1 MSGRAGGS
9 SNLQALDDLI
19 RGKKKNSLSLSPNDA
34 LVQIALPLVLI
45 LAIITRLM
53 VIEYTE
59 AMRNKGPRVLEMWK
73 QQLILRMDTVM
84 NKWEKQAELGAFP
97 DFSRVQWKGAFPV
110 DERFKSLCARAQ
122 EMDNRKNLEDDI
134 YNQALAYT
142 PPIEDEESASFFV
155 PVYDPDA
162 KYQPKNADKISDEF
176 VINEERRAYAMRH
189 IADRVS
195 KWKEQ
200 VEGLQWAAVAQCA
213 DKMPLNALGGS
224 PDKISTQLT
233 RVASEMNK
241 RGYPLMNSV
250 VEEYGKLDE

>member
-1 MSGRAGGS
+1 MSGKAGGS
-9 SNLQALDDLI
+9 CNLHGVEDLL
-19 RGKKKNSLSLSPNDA
+19 RGQKKNSLSHSPNDA

-84 NKWEKQAELGAFP
+84 NDWEKSAELGAFP
-97 DFSRVQWKGAFPV
+97 DFSRVQWKGAFPA
-110 DERFKSLCARAQ
+110 DERFKALCAKAQ
-122 EMDNRKNLEDDI
+122 EMDNRKVLEENI
-134 YNQALAYT
+134 YNQALAYS

-155 PVYDPDA
+155 PVYDPGA
-162 KYQPKNADKISDEF
+162 KYKPENAAEIPDEF

-200 VEGLQWAAVAQCA
+200 AEGLQWAAVAQCA
-213 DKMPLNALGGS
+213 DKMPLNATGGS

-233 RVASEMNK
+233 RVASEMK
-241 RGYPLMNSV
+241 KKGYPLMNSV
-250 VEEYGKLDE
+250 VEEYGK

>member
-1 MSGRAGGS
+1 MSGRSGGS
-9 SNLQALDDLI
+9 SNLQGLDDLI

-250 VEEYGKLDE
+250 VEEYGKLEE

>member
-9 SNLQALDDLI
+9 SNLQGLDDLI

-250 VEEYGKLDE
+250 VEEYGKLEE

>member
-1 MSGRAGGS
+1 MSGRSGGS
-9 SNLQALDDLI
+9 SNLQGLDDLI

-155 PVYDPDA
+155 PVFDPDA

-176 VINEERRAYAMRH
+176 VINEGRRAYAMRH

>member
-1 MSGRAGGS
+1 M
-9 SNLQALDDLI
+9 
-19 RGKKKNSLSLSPNDA
+19 
-34 LVQIALPLVLI
+34 QIALPLVLI

>member
-1 MSGRAGGS
+1 MSGRVGGS
-9 SNLQALDDLI
+9 SNLQGLDDLI

-176 VINEERRAYAMRH
+176 VINEGRRAYAMRH

>member
-19 RGKKKNSLSLSPNDA
+19 HGKKKNSLSLSPNDA

-155 PVYDPDA
+155 PVFDPDA

>member
-9 SNLQALDDLI
+9 SNLQGLDDLI

-142 PPIEDEESASFFV
+142 PPVEDEESASFFV

>member
-1 MSGRAGGS
+1 MSGRVGGS
-9 SNLQALDDLI
+9 SNLQGLDDLI

-176 VINEERRAYAMRH
+176 VINEERIAYAMRH

>member
-9 SNLQALDDLI
+9 SNLQGLDDLI

-155 PVYDPDA
+155 PVFDPDA

>member
-1 MSGRAGGS
+1 MSGRSGGS

-19 RGKKKNSLSLSPNDA
+19 HGKKKNSLSLSPNDA

-142 PPIEDEESASFFV
+142 PPVEDEESASFFV
-155 PVYDPDA
+155 PVYDPGA
-162 KYQPKNADKISDEF
+162 KYLPKNADKISDEF

>member
-9 SNLQALDDLI
+9 SNLQGLDDLI

-155 PVYDPDA
+155 PVFDPDA

-250 VEEYGKLDE
+250 VEEYGKLEE

>member
-9 SNLQALDDLI
+9 SNLQGLDDLI

-84 NKWEKQAELGAFP
+84 NKWEKQAELPAFP

-155 PVYDPDA
+155 PVFDPDA

-176 VINEERRAYAMRH
+176 VINEGRRAYAMRH

>member
-9 SNLQALDDLI
+9 SNLQGLDDLI

-155 PVYDPDA
+155 PVFDPDA

-176 VINEERRAYAMRH
+176 VINEGRRAYAMRH

-250 VEEYGKLDE
+250 VEEYGKLEE

>member
-9 SNLQALDDLI
+9 SNLQGLDDLI

-162 KYQPKNADKISDEF
+162 KYQPKNADKIPEEF

>member
-1 MSGRAGGS
+1 MSGRVGGS
-9 SNLQALDDLI
+9 SNLQGLDDLI

-84 NKWEKQAELGAFP
+84 NDWEKSAELGAFP
-97 DFSRVQWKGAFPV
+97 DFSRVQWKGAFPA
-110 DERFKSLCARAQ
+110 DERFKALCARAQ
-122 EMDNRKNLEDDI
+122 EMDNRKVLEDDI
-134 YNQALAYT
+134 YNQALAYA
-142 PPIEDEESASFFV
+142 PPVEDVESASFFV
-155 PVYDPDA
+155 PVYDPGA
-162 KYQPKNADKISDEF
+162 RYQPQNANEIPEEF

-213 DKMPLNALGGS
+213 DKMPLNTAGVS

-233 RVASEMNK
+233 RVASEMSK
-241 RGYPLMNSV
+241 QGYPLMNSV
-250 VEEYGKLDE
+250 VDEYGKLDE

>member
-9 SNLQALDDLI
+9 SNLQGLDDLI

-84 NKWEKQAELGAFP
+84 NKWERQAELGAFP

-155 PVYDPDA
+155 PVFDPDA

>member
-1 MSGRAGGS
+1 MSGKARGS
-9 SNLQALDDLI
+9 ANLQGLDDLI

-73 QQLILRMDTVM
+73 QQIILRMDTVM
-84 NKWEKQAELGAFP
+84 NDWEKRAELGAFP
-97 DFSRVQWKGAFPV
+97 DFSRVQWKGAFPN
-110 DERFKSLCARAQ
+110 DERFKALCARAQ
-122 EMDNRKNLEDDI
+122 EMDDRNLFEDNI
-134 YNQALAYT
+134 YNQALAYA
-142 PPIEDEESASFFV
+142 PPVEDEEGASFFF
-155 PVYDPDA
+155 PMYDPGA
-162 KYQPKNADKISDEF
+162 KYQPEKADEIPEEF

-200 VEGLQWAAVAQCA
+200 AEGLQWAAVAQCA
-213 DKMPLNALGGS
+213 DKMPLNAAGES
-224 PDKISTQLT
+224 PDKLSTQLT
-233 RVASEMNK
+233 RVASEMSK

>member
-9 SNLQALDDLI
+9 SNLQGLDDLI